1 MKSDCSDPE
10 AWSDIATFTTLEQ
23 TNVTQTIALS
33 SGVNWVSF
41 YVETDL
47 DAVKAAL
54 VAAMPVS
61 GVTIAAQDGGQTFY
75 NGARWRGALGSLD
88 MAQMYRITVP
98 EACEIVLEGM
108 PIDPANHPIT
118 IKNGLNWIGYP
129 FSESMSITDAFAGFA
144 VRQDEV
150 RAKDDGVTVYN
161 GSRWRGAL
169 STLEAGKGYIYKSAA
184 TEERTFVFPA
194 PSK

>member
-1 MKSDCSDPE
+1 ME
-10 AWSDIATFTTLEQ
+10 
-23 TNVTQTIALS
+23 
-33 SGVNWVSF
+33 
-41 YVETDL
+41 
-47 DAVKAAL
+47 
-54 VAAMPVS
+54 AMPVS
-61 GVTIAAQDGGQTFY
+61 GLTIATKDNGQTFY
-75 NGARWRGALGSLD
+75 NGSRWRGALNSLD
-88 MAQMYRITVP
+88 MSQMVRITVP
-98 EACEIVLEGM
+98 ADCEIVLAGM
-108 PIDPANHPIT
+108 PIDPAAHPVT
-118 IKNGLNWIGYP
+118 IKNGINWIAYP
-129 FSESMSITDAFAGFA
+129 FMENMEIADAFAGFA